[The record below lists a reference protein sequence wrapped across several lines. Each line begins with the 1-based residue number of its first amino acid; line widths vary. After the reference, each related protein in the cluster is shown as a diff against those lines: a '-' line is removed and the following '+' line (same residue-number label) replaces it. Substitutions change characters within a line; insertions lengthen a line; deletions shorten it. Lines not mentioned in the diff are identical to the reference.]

1 MLRNETIKVKVGD
14 LILGGNDEVI
24 IQSMCNIKTSKVD
37 EVVNQI
43 NELVSLGAKLMRV
56 SIKDKEDAY
65 AIKEIKKHITCPLVG
80 DIHFD
85 ASLALLA
92 MDNGID
98 KIRIN
103 PGNIPLSTL
112 ESIIYKA
119 KEKHVAIRVGVNSG
133 SLDKETLEKND
144 DKVTA
149 LGMIELCEKYIK
161 IFEEHNFDQLVI
173 SLKSSSVL
181 TSIEAYTLAS
191 KKFPYPLHLGITEA
205 GSSETGLIRS
215 AAGLSPLLLN
225 GIGNTI
231 RISLTEDPRDEII
244 ACKHL
249 LLDLGLYK
257 NAINLISCPTCGR
270 TEVNL
275 IKIIKDITPFIN
287 SINKP
292 LTVAIMGCVVN
303 GPGEAS
309 HADIGLAGGKNK
321 FILFKKG
328 VPYLTIDED
337 EAIDKLKEE
346 ILKMVS

>member
-1 MLRNETIKVKVGD
+1 
-14 LILGGNDEVI
+14 
-24 IQSMCNIKTSKVD
+24 
-37 EVVNQI
+37 
-43 NELVSLGAKLMRV
+43 MRV
-56 SIKDKEDAY
+56 SIKDEEDAL
-65 AIKEIKKHITCPLVG
+65 AVKEIKKRINCPLVG

-103 PGNIPLSTL
+103 PGNISASTL
-112 ESIIYKA
+112 ESIILKA
-119 KEKHVAIRVGVNSG
+119 KEKGVAIRVGVNSG
-133 SLDKETLEKND
+133 SLDKETLLKND
-144 DKVTA
+144 NKVTA
-149 LGMIELCEKYIK
+149 LGMIDLAEKYIK
-161 IFEEHNFDQLVI
+161 IFESYNFNQLVI

-181 TSIEAYTLAS
+181 TSIEAYKIAS
-191 KKFPYPLHLGITEA
+191 EKFPYPLHLGITEA
-205 GSSETGLIRS
+205 GSNETGLIRS
-215 AAGLSPLLLN
+215 AAGLSPLLIN
-225 GIGNTI
+225 GIGSTI
-231 RISLTEDPRDEII
+231 RISLTEDPSEEII

-275 IKIIKDITPFIN
+275 IKLIKDITPFIN

-292 LTVAIMGCVVN
+292 LTVAIMGCIVN

-321 FILFKKG
+321 FVLFKKG
-328 VPYLTIDED
+328 QPYLTVKED
-337 EAIDKLKEE
+337 EALSILKEE

>member
-1 MLRNETIKVKVGD
+1 MKRNETIKVKVGN
-14 LILGGNDEVI
+14 IYIGGTNEVV
-24 IQSMCNIKTSKVD
+24 IQSMCNIKTSHVD

-43 NELVSLGAKLMRV
+43 NHLVSLGAKLMRV
-56 SIKDKEDAY
+56 SIKDEEDAL
-65 AIKEIKKHITCPLVG
+65 AVKEIKKRISCPLVG

-85 ASLALLA
+85 SSLALIA

-103 PGNIPLSTL
+103 PGNIPSSTL
-112 ESIIYKA
+112 ESIILKA
-119 KEKHVAIRVGVNSG
+119 KEKGVAIRVGVNSG
-133 SLDKETLEKND
+133 SLDKETLLKND
-144 DKVTA
+144 NKVTA
-149 LGMIELCEKYIK
+149 LGMIDLAEKYIK
-161 IFEEHNFDQLVI
+161 IFEKHNFNQLVI

-181 TSIEAYTLAS
+181 TSIEAYKIAS
-191 KKFPYPLHLGITEA
+191 EKFPYPLHLGITEA
-205 GSSETGLIRS
+205 GSNETGLIRS
-215 AAGLSPLLLN
+215 AAGLSPLLIN

-231 RISLTEDPRDEII
+231 RISLTEDPSEEII

-275 IKIIKDITPFIN
+275 IKLIKDITPFIN

-292 LTVAIMGCVVN
+292 LTVAIMGCIVN

-321 FILFKKG
+321 FVLFKKG
-328 VPYLTIDED
+328 QPYLTVKED
-337 EAIDKLKEE
+337 EALSILKEE